1 MNPAEE
7 YFQLQKDEKMN
18 VQDIEKFIS
27 ENKDEIKVFFEKNPK
42 ENLYTTLVELTDKNL
57 DIISKLKV
65 EYEQTAD
72 YDEKISLEQMI
83 NNLVKCVSD
92 SLSTV
97 PTVLSDNHY
106 FRE

>member
-1 MNPAEE
+1 M
-7 YFQLQKDEKMN
+7 DEKMN
-18 VQDIEKFIS
+18 VQDIEKFVS
-27 ENKDEIKVFFEKNPK
+27 ENRNKIKAFFEKNPK

-57 DIISKLKV
+57 DIISKFKV
-65 EYEQTAD
+65 EYEQTED
-72 YDEKISLEQMI
+72 YDEEINLEPMI
-83 NNLVKCVSD
+83 KDLMKCVVD